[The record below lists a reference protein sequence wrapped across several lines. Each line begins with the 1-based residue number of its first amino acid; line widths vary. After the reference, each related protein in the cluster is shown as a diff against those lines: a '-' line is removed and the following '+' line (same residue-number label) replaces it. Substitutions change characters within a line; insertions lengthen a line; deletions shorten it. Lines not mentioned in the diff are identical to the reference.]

1 MIFSKSLWNN
11 FYQESKFKRS
21 EPKILLKLQHYILL
35 SGSLKFI
42 LNKLIFIYSAE
53 Y

>member
-1 MIFSKSLWNN
+1 MEQFLSRKQI
-11 FYQESKFKRS
+11 QRS

-42 LNKLIFIYSAE
+42 LNKLIFIYGTE